1 MPSASAIRLAAEL
14 GAARALHEERAAS
27 PRLASALD
35 GLAHFQSLRLS
46 ATYADLEAQPRYGAA
61 IAFFRS
67 DLYGPGDF
75 SRRDADLAR
84 IVPTLARTLPER
96 ALATIADAMQ
106 LSVQSQQL
114 DRLLLAE
121 LAPGAELDVARYC
134 AAYRACANPAERAR
148 QIALIGAV
156 GRGLDG
162 YVRSPLLRNALFMMR
177 MPARAAGLG
186 ALQAF
191 LERGVAGF
199 ARMRG
204 AAQFLRTIEERESA
218 LMRAIFDGD
227 NAPFADPRAPR
238 SATPR

>member
-1 MPSASAIRLAAEL
+1 MPSASAIRLADQLAT
-14 GAARALHEERAAS
+14 ARALHAQRAAS
-27 PRLASALD
+27 ARLATALD
-35 GLAHFQSLRLS
+35 QIAHFQSLRLS
-46 ATYADLEAQPRYGAA
+46 ATYADLEAQSRYSAA

-84 IVPTLARTLPER
+84 IVPTLARMLPER
-96 ALATIADAMQ
+96 ALATVADAMQ
-106 LSVQSQQL
+106 LSVLSQQL
-114 DRLLLAE
+114 DRLLLAH
-121 LAPGAELDVARYC
+121 LAPDAELDVARYC
-134 AAYRACANPAERAR
+134 AAYRACANPGERVR

-156 GRGLDG
+156 GGGFEG

-177 MPARAAGLG
+177 VPARAAGLG

-204 AAQFLRTIEERESA
+204 AAEFLGTIEARESA
-218 LMRAIFDGD
+218 LMHAIFAGD
-227 NAPFADPRAPR
+227 DDAFADPRAPR
-238 SATPR
+238 RATLG